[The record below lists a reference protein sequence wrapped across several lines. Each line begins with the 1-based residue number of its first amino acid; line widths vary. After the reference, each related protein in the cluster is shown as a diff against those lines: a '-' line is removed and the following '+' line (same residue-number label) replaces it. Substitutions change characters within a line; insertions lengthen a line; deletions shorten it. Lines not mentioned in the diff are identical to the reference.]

1 MPWFL
6 IGVAGLLLWAGP
18 ALLLDAWIRRQRR
31 PTLAERLAPYQQRH
45 VSDEAEEWLQGR
57 PQS

>member
-6 IGVAGLLLWAGP
+6 IGVAGLLLWAGT

-31 PTLAERLAPYQQRH
+31 PTLAERLAPYQPRH
-45 VSDEAEEWLQGR
+45 VADEAEEWLYGR
-57 PQS
+57 